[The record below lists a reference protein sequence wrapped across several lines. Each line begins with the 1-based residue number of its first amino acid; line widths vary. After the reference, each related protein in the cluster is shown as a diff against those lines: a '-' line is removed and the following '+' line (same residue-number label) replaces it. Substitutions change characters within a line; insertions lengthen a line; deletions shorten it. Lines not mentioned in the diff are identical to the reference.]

1 MPTPEMQKA
10 IGQLRLLLAAIKGK
24 DEDLANQQRQFR
36 RQMDRVPMHAIRGSS
51 IDASLSIMAEIQER
65 LDNVQTT
72 RGHLAEITSRAQAE
86 LEALELTQKVEE
98 AKRRLSSLRSGR
110 SCPEDGHETQQEIE
124 AFERLI
130 EGASNRAADAITG
143 KSGE

>member
-86 LEALELTQKVEE
+86 LEALEPDSEGGRGQTQAVQP
-98 AKRRLSSLRSGR
+98 AIRTLVSGGR
-110 SCPEDGHETQQEIE
+110 PRDPAG
-124 AFERLI
+124 
-130 EGASNRAADAITG
+130 D
-143 KSGE
+143 